1 MARISKGIVRRLH
14 VVGALSCAALSVV
27 AAGTV
32 RAQVAQARAF
42 EVASV
47 RLTPPQTPPSRRV
60 TDRRVDIVNMSLRAL
75 LVRVFQIDQPSL
87 LITPDWLNGVNVDIH
102 ATIPEGST
110 RAHVPEMLKTLL
122 IARFGMRVH
131 TEPRPTDVYELVV
144 GSGGAQME
152 EVPPVD
158 EVDKVFPTDPSGK
171 PPSLDRTS
179 EGIEGR
185 MRSINTARGLITI
198 TEQSMYERIRTDR
211 GTEEIDATR
220 ITMGQLAAIL
230 SFTLDRPVV
239 DGTRLTGLYKL
250 RIELPP
256 ATFAIASVVV
266 PIAPTNEPNVVS
278 PLRAVEKLGL
288 KLERRRL
295 PVDTIVVDQI
305 ARAPTEN

>member
-1 MARISKGIVRRLH
+1 MC
-14 VVGALSCAALSVV
+14 CAALAIV

-32 RAQVAQARAF
+32 RAQVAQARVF

-60 TDRRVDIVNMSLRAL
+60 TDTRVDIVNMSLRAL

-87 LITPDWLNGVNVDIH
+87 LVTPNWLNDVWVDIH
-102 ATIPEGST
+102 ATIPAGST
-110 RAHVPEMLKTLL
+110 RAHVPEMMKALL

-131 TEPRPTDVYELVV
+131 TERRPTDVYELVV
-144 GSGGAQME
+144 ASGGVRME
-152 EVPPVD
+152 QVPAID
-158 EVDKVFPTDPSGK
+158 EVDKVFPADASRK
-171 PPSLDRTS
+171 PPALDHTI

-185 MRSINTARGLITI
+185 TRGIITDRGTITI

-230 SFTLDRPVV
+230 SFTVDRPVV

-256 ATFAIASVVV
+256 ATVPIASVLV
-266 PIAPTNEPNVVS
+266 PVTPTNEPNVVS
-278 PLRAVEKLGL
+278 PFNAVEKLGL

-295 PVDTIVVDQI
+295 PVDTIVLDHME
-305 ARAPTEN
+305 RTPTDN

>member
-1 MARISKGIVRRLH
+1 MRLLIVRL
-14 VVGALSCAALSVV
+14 VSCATLAFV

-32 RAQVAQARAF
+32 RAQVERPRSF

-60 TDRRVDIVNMSLRAL
+60 TDTRVDIVNMSLRAL

-87 LITPDWLNGVNVDIH
+87 LVTADWLNTVNVDIH

-144 GSGGAQME
+144 GSGGAQIE
-152 EVPPVD
+152 EVPAAD
-158 EVDKVFPTDPSGK
+158 EVDKVFPADPSGK

-185 MRSINTARGLITI
+185 MRSITTARGLITI

-211 GTEEIDATR
+211 GTEEIVATR
-220 ITMGQLAAIL
+220 ITMRQLAAIL
-230 SFTLDRPVV
+230 SFTVDRPVV
-239 DGTRLTGLYKL
+239 DGTRLSGLYKF

-256 ATFAIASVVV
+256 PNFAIASVFV
-266 PIAPTNEPNVVS
+266 PITPTNEPNVVS

>member
-1 MARISKGIVRRLH
+1 MPENRVIRLQIVRL
-14 VVGALSCAALSVV
+14 VSCAALSFV
-27 AAGTV
+27 AAGVV
-32 RAQVAQARAF
+32 RAQVERPRSF

-60 TDRRVDIVNMSLRAL
+60 TDTRVDIVNMSLRAL

-87 LITPDWLNGVNVDIH
+87 LVTPDWLNDVNVDIH
-102 ATIPEGST
+102 ATIPAGST

-144 GSGGAQME
+144 GTGGAQME
-152 EVPPVD
+152 EVPAVD
-158 EVDKVFPTDPSGK
+158 EVDKVFPADPSGK

-185 MRSINTARGLITI
+185 IRSINTARGLITI

-220 ITMGQLAAIL
+220 MTMRQLASIL
-230 SFTLDRPVV
+230 SFTVDRPVV
-239 DGTRLTGLYKL
+239 DGTRLTGLYRF

-256 ATFAIASVVV
+256 ANFAIASVLV
-266 PIAPTNEPNVVS
+266 PITPTNEPNVVS
-278 PLRAVEKLGL
+278 ALRAVEKLGL

-295 PVDTIVVDQI
+295 PVDTVIVDQI
-305 ARAPTEN
+305 ARTPTGN